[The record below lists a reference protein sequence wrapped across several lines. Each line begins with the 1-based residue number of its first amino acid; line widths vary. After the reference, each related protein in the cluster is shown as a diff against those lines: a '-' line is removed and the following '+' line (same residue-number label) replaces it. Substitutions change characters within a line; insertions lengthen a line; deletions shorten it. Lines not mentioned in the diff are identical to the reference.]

1 MNSGTRFFAL
11 FLLLVVNLSFFNE
24 VNAWYPYRPG
34 RSVPGQDVIAKRHV
48 TAMDSIIKPPE
59 QVRLVRGDYFYSP

>member
-24 VNAWYPYRPG
+24 VNAWYLTD
-34 RSVPGQDVIAKRHV
+34 QDVQFRAK
-48 TAMDSIIKPPE
+48 T
-59 QVRLVRGDYFYSP
+59 

>member
-24 VNAWYPYRPG
+24 VNAWYHYHRPG
-34 RSVPGQDVIAKRHV
+34 RSVPGQDRAKRHA

-59 QVRLVRGDYFYSP
+59 QVRLVRGDYFYPP